1 MNRKEDDPKPNV
13 RLKRA
18 LRLSLFMLPC
28 HLASRFQEAV
38 HLHSKFAWILELC
51 INVQGDR
58 AQANKSRHRQI
69 HDVASFGLLVG

>member
-1 MNRKEDDPKPNV
+1 
-13 RLKRA
+13 
-18 LRLSLFMLPC
+18 MLPC
-28 HLASRFQEAV
+28 HLAGRFQEAV